1 MSVVDSTEAA
11 ERFVEKWSASDLSE
25 RAASQEHF
33 IDLCRLLGQPTPAEA
48 DPTGKDYCFEKA
60 VKVTQ
65 AASKG
70 SKGDGGFVDVWKRG
84 YFAWEYKRKDKYKTL
99 DEAYRQLYQYRD
111 ALDNPPLSVVCD
123 IRTTEIRSHFPG
135 YPTEK
140 TVVRLEEIPGRLE
153 VLRRVFTSPESFR
166 PAKKTEEVTLDLAKE
181 FGELADRLIQR
192 YPPNDLHLFQH
203 AGDPV
208 AHFLMKVMFCLF
220 AEDITLLPAK
230 TFTKLVER
238 SQTDPE
244 KFAERCANLFA
255 KMRTGGEYGSDEIPY
270 FNGGL
275 FDDKP
280 PIPLTSG
287 DLTILRWVANRDWS
301 GVEPSIFGTL
311 FERLLD
317 PRKRA
322 QIGAHY
328 TSKQDILL
336 VVEPVVMA
344 PLRRT
349 WKELQ
354 EKLAE
359 PLAKHAAE
367 HDPKKRDFL
376 AAPIR
381 IAIEEFR
388 KYLAR
393 QRILDPACGSG
404 NFLYVALRQLLDLE
418 DEAVRFAAIHDITVN
433 PTPHVRPAQLHGIE
447 INPYAAELAQV
458 VIWIGYLQWLHDR
471 GIDPPNRPILDKLQN
486 IEQRDAILDLS
497 DKKNPAPAK
506 WPEADFI
513 IGNPPF
519 LGSKLFRKSGIPD
532 SYLHALWKVHDLPRS
547 SDLCCYWFDLARREI
562 DARPSVRAGLLA
574 TQGIRGGSNRTVLTR
589 INEAGGIFSAWNDRE
604 WVLDGAA
611 VHVSIVGF
619 DSGRQRDRELNGRPV
634 ATINPDLTTGLNT
647 ADVHVLPENAGLAF
661 MGDTKGGAF
670 DIPPDE
676 ARRILALPNATGK
689 QNSDVVRPWVNG
701 GDIAGRDRGIFIID
715 FGCDMTEDE
724 AAGYEAPL
732 EFVTV
737 HVRPERI
744 HNRRAAYAKRWWLHV
759 EPRPAMRAALS
770 TPRFIATPNLTKHR
784 LFRFLD
790 ARTLP
795 DHQLIAFARSD
806 DYFFGLL
813 QSSIHE
819 LWARRPG
826 GGTQLRELESGFRYT
841 PTTCFESFAA
851 PWLPGKEPSADAAL
865 KRISEAAHELNE
877 LRERWLNPPEW
888 IEQVSAKVDAADG
901 FADVPAAARPLVR
914 RSAILAAAAKDAR
927 LKKRTLTNLYNER
940 PQWLKLAHE
949 KLDRAVLA
957 AYAATDPAGGWDENW
972 AAVWTD
978 TGAGQPLPP
987 DHPLAAER
995 QRVDQAVL
1003 GNLLRL
1009 NRDRQKR

>member
-11 ERFVEKWSASDLSE
+11 ERIVEKWSAADLSE

-48 DPTGKDYCFEKA
+48 DPTGKDYCFEKP

-70 SKGDGGFVDVWKRG
+70 SKGEGGFVDVWKRG
-84 YFAWEYKRKDKYKTL
+84 FFAWEYKRKDKYKTL

-135 YPTEK
+135 YPTAK
-140 TVVRLEEIPGRLE
+140 VVIRLEEIPGRLE
-153 VLRRVFTSPESFR
+153 VLRRVFTAPESFR
-166 PAKKTEEVTLDLAKE
+166 PAKKTEEVTLDLANE
-181 FGELADRLIQR
+181 FGKLADRLIER
-192 YPPNDLHLFQH
+192 YPPGDLHLFQH
-203 AGDPV
+203 VGDPV

-238 SQTDPE
+238 SQTDPD
-244 KFAERCANLFA
+244 KFAERCATLFA
-255 KMRTGGEYGSDEIPY
+255 RMRTGGEYGSDEIPY

-287 DLTILRWVANRDWS
+287 DLTILRWVAERDWS

-328 TSKQDILL
+328 TSRHDILL
-336 VVEPVVMA
+336 AVEPVVMA

-349 WKELQ
+349 WTELQ
-354 EKLAE
+354 AKLAE
-359 PLAKHAAE
+359 PLAAHAAE
-367 HDPKKRDFL
+367 RDPRKRDFL

-381 IAIEEFR
+381 IAIEGFR
-388 KYLAR
+388 QYLAR

-418 DEAVRFAAIHDITVN
+418 DEAVRFAAIHDINVN

-497 DKKNPAPAK
+497 DKNKPVPAQ

-519 LGSKLFRKSGIPD
+519 LGNKLFRQNGLSDTYI
-532 SYLHALWKVHDLPRS
+532 S
-547 SDLCCYWFDLARREI
+547 SLYKAFNLNRNADLCCYWFENGRAAVESLRRAR
-562 DARPSVRAGLLA
+562 VGLLA
-574 TQGIRGGSNRTVLTR
+574 TQAIRGLDTREVLER
-589 INEAGGIFSAWNDRE
+589 IKETGDIFMAWSDRD
-604 WVLDGAA
+604 WVLDGAN

-619 DSGRQRDRELNGRPV
+619 DGGDETQRFLDGV
-634 ATINPDLTTGLNT
+634 AVKNNNPDLTTGVNT
-647 ADVHVLPENAGLAF
+647 TLAAPLAENRNVCFVGG
-661 MGDTKGGAF
+661 MKKGRF
-670 DIPPDE
+670 DLSNDAARQMLSGGGNPNGRPD
-676 ARRILALPNATGK
+676 
-689 QNSDVVRPWVNG
+689 SDVIVPWING
-701 GDIAGRDRGIFIID
+701 QDVAQRERGAWIID
-715 FGCDMTEDE
+715 FNTMPESE
-724 AAGYEAPL
+724 ACLYEKPFAYVREVVKP
-732 EFVTV
+732 ERD
-737 HVRPERI
+737 HVRNKAERE
-744 HNRRAAYAKRWWLHV
+744 RWWLHA
-759 EPRPAMRAALS
+759 RPVPDVRNAVRRLA
-770 TPRFIATPNLTKHR
+770 RFIASPRVSKHR
-784 LFRFLD
+784 LFAFRD
-790 ARTLP
+790 PATLA
-795 DHQLIAFARSD
+795 DGQLIVFARDD
-806 DYFFGLL
+806 DYSFGILH
-813 QSSIHE
+813 SSAHE
-819 LWARRPG
+819 VWARAT
-826 GGTQLRELESGFRYT
+826 GTQLREEESGFRYT
-841 PTTCFESFAA
+841 PSTCFETFPLPWAPGEEDTASSHYGRIAA
-851 PWLPGKEPSADAAL
+851 AA
-865 KRISEAAHELNE
+865 RELNE
-877 LRERWLNPPEW
+877 QRERWLNPPEW
-888 IEQVSAKVDAADG
+888 IEQVSAKVDAADT

-914 RSAILAAAAKDAR
+914 RSAILAAAAKDPR

-949 KLDRAVLA
+949 RLDRAVLA
-957 AYAATDPAGGWDENW
+957 AYAATDPAGGWSEDW
-972 AAVWTD
+972 AAVWLD

-1003 GNLLRL
+1003 ANVLRL
-1009 NRDRQKR
+1009 NREGLKG